1 MSVRNG
7 LLSIVA
13 RGTQHGFA
21 IKKAFED
28 DTGQLWKLNVG
39 QVYTT
44 LTRLARD
51 GLVEELPAGA
61 DGADADPAQ
70 RRFRITDL
78 GVAELADWFTTVR
91 PPGLVERDELVIK
104 LTMAVSMA
112 SQPPA
117 NGARPPD
124 PMLIIDEQRRAATAA
139 LQHLTKLKTQVE
151 SDDIVRLI
159 SLDAVTSHIDAEIRW
174 LDMCRARIAADKSLA
189 GQANSH
195 RPTRNRKV

>member
-51 GLVEELPAGA
+51 GLVEELP
-61 DGADADPAQ
+61 DGGFHGVPAARKRRPPARSDAD
-70 RRFRITDL
+70 
-78 GVAELADWFTTVR
+78 
-91 PPGLVERDELVIK
+91 
-104 LTMAVSMA
+104 
-112 SQPPA
+112 
-117 NGARPPD
+117 
-124 PMLIIDEQRRAATAA
+124 
-139 LQHLTKLKTQVE
+139 H
-151 SDDIVRLI
+151 
-159 SLDAVTSHIDAEIRW
+159 
-174 LDMCRARIAADKSLA
+174 
-189 GQANSH
+189 
-195 RPTRNRKV
+195 